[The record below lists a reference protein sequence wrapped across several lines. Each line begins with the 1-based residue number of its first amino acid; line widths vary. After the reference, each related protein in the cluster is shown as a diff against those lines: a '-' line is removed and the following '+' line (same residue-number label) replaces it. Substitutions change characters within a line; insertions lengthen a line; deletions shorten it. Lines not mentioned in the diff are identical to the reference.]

1 MSKNKAIAVLLCVLL
16 LLAGVTYVD
25 LFGVNAEGDG
35 SASDVNLGLD
45 LAGGVSITYQVVGEE
60 NPSSTDMQDTIAKL
74 QKRVEG
80 YSTEAIVYQEGANR
94 INIEIP
100 GVSDANAILQELG
113 RPGALYFISQ
123 TDSEGNQNYVQQ
135 SVRNEDGTYGYAY
148 VLNKTIDELLEDG
161 SVMLQGTDVKDARA
175 GTVNDKLGTVNA
187 VDLTMT
193 DEGKEKFAQATQR
206 AFDKG
211 ETLAIYYDGAII
223 SAPNVKAVITDGSAQ
238 ISPMESFERAES
250 LASTIRIGGLRLELE
265 ELHSKVV
272 GAQLGVEA
280 IDRKSVV

>member
-1 MSKNKAIAVLLCVLL
+1 MCSS
-16 LLAGVTYVD
+16 D
-25 LFGVNAEGDG
+25 L
-35 SASDVNLGLD
+35 
-45 LAGGVSITYQVVGEE
+45 
-60 NPSSTDMQDTIAKL
+60 
-74 QKRVEG
+74 
-80 YSTEAIVYQEGANR
+80 
-94 INIEIP
+94 
-100 GVSDANAILQELG
+100 
-113 RPGALYFISQ
+113 
-123 TDSEGNQNYVQQ
+123 
-135 SVRNEDGTYGYAY
+135 YGYAY

-250 LASTIRIGGLRLELE
+250 LASTIRIGGLKLELE

-280 IDRKSVV
+280 IDTSLKAGAIGLCIVAVFMIVVYLLPGVASAIGLLVYVALVVLLLNGFDMTLTLDRKSVV